1 MTSAMPPPKAST
13 RSPTRAQWRDRLA
26 PLSTA
31 DRLALLSAHSGL
43 PGPRANLTLLDAAAD
58 LADTG
63 FVDALLASGD
73 EYLTTCGA
81 AGLGALIAAAADPD
95 RVSRL
100 HELARDERWRVREG
114 VAIALQR
121 LGDADL
127 RDGGHRLAAVTDR
140 WSADPDPLVQRAV
153 VAGVCEPRLLRTP
166 DAAAAAVG
174 RCAVATA
181 LLVAQ
186 PGTERRRPA
195 WRTLRQALGYCWS
208 VAVAADP
215 AAGLPVFAELTDR
228 VAPDVDLAWIVRSN
242 RSKTRL
248 AKLLV

>member
-1 MTSAMPPPKAST
+1 MSAVRP
-13 RSPTRAQWRDRLA
+13 PTRAAWRDRLA
-26 PLSTA
+26 ALPTA
-31 DRLALLSAHSGL
+31 QRLEMLAANSGL

-58 LADTG
+58 LAEPG
-63 FVDALLASGD
+63 FVDDLLATGD

-81 AGLGALIAAAADPD
+81 AGLGALIAGDAGAD
-95 RVSRL
+95 RQARL

-114 VAIALQR
+114 VAMALQR

-127 RDGGHRLAAVTDR
+127 RDGGNRLTDVTGR
-140 WSADPDPLVQRAV
+140 WSAENDPLVQRAV

-166 DAAAAAVG
+166 DASAAALECCV
-174 RCAVATA
+174 RATDV
-181 LLVAQ
+181 LLAQ
-186 PGTERRRPA
+186 PVARRREPP

-215 AAGLPVFAELTDR
+215 TAGLPIFTGLADR
-228 VAPDVDLAWIVRSN
+228 ASSDADLAWIVRTN
-242 RSKTRL
+242 RGKARL

>member
-1 MTSAMPPPKAST
+1 MAAT
-13 RSPTRAQWRDRLA
+13 RARPQAPTRAQWRDRLA
-26 PLSTA
+26 SATTP
-31 DRLALLSAHSGL
+31 DRLALLGANSGL

-58 LADTG
+58 LADPA
-63 FVDALLASGD
+63 FVEALLDSGD
-73 EYLTTCGA
+73 DYLTACGA
-81 AGLGALIAAAADPD
+81 AGLGTLIAAGDGPGREAL
-95 RVSRL
+95 L

-114 VAIALQR
+114 VAMALQR

-127 RDGGHRLAAVTDR
+127 RDHGHRLAAVTDR

-166 DAAAAAVG
+166 DAAAAALG
-174 RCAVATA
+174 LCATA
-181 LLVAQ
+181 TEVLVARS
-186 PGTERRRPA
+186 GAERRQPA

-215 AAGLPVFAELTDR
+215 RAGLPAFADLAGRAAAD
-228 VAPDVDLAWIVRSN
+228 PDLAWIVRSN
-242 RSKTRL
+242 RSKARL

>member
-1 MTSAMPPPKAST
+1 MAAT
-13 RSPTRAQWRDRLA
+13 RAPTRAQWRDRLA
-26 PLSTA
+26 SASTP
-31 DRLALLSAHSGL
+31 DRLALLRANSGL

-58 LADTG
+58 LVDPA

-81 AGLGALIAAAADPD
+81 AGLGELIAADDGSGREA
-95 RVSRL
+95 RL

-114 VAIALQR
+114 VAMALQR

-127 RDGGHRLAAVTDR
+127 RDGGHRLAAVTGR

-153 VAGVCEPRLLRTP
+153 VAGMCEPRLLRTP
-166 DAAAAAVG
+166 DAAA
-174 RCAVATA
+174 TA
-181 LLVAQ
+181 LGLCGTATEVLVARS
-186 PGTERRRPA
+186 GAERRQRP

-215 AAGLPVFAELTDR
+215 RAGLPVFAELTGRAAAD
-228 VAPDVDLAWIVRSN
+228 PDLAWIIRSN
-242 RSKTRL
+242 RSKARL